1 MTLMFKMISNTKSKD
16 ANNGNGWCYSVKQDL
31 QHPTD
36 ESDWKVH
43 DGEWKVQPSVKVRR
57 VQHPLPPL
65 LSAIDTARQ
74 AHVDDDDD
82 DDSTTS
88 RTQANPLGGAMSTP
102 KPAAPGA
109 VVAGA
114 GVSSAQGPAQGQQ
127 LPLPTDP
134 NALCS
139 EIMGIVSKYNPK
151 LGSKEKI
158 MSHINKHTQNA
169 GGNTVLGMQ
178 NLLKQLRGKYLTGTA
193 TAAFTSAAAGVP
205 STPNPPL
212 THTGKIADDGLSVFC
227 MKQPL
232 LSHPFS
238 LAHLS
243 PPLRLRLI
251 DPLGV
256 ASLFFGACFM

>member
-1 MTLMFKMISNTKSKD
+1 MFDNGCAIHTK
-16 ANNGNGWCYSVKQDL
+16 
-31 QHPTD
+31 
-36 ESDWKVH
+36 
-43 DGEWKVQPSVKVRR
+43 
-57 VQHPLPPL
+57 
-65 LSAIDTARQ
+65 TA
-74 AHVDDDDD
+74 
-82 DDSTTS
+82 SS
-88 RTQANPLGGAMSTP
+88 LFGGTQANPLGGAMSTP

-127 LPLPTDP
+127 LPLPTDL
-134 NALCS
+134 NALYS

-169 GGNTVLGMQ
+169 GGNRVLGMQ

-243 PPLRLRLI
+243 PPLRLLLI
-251 DPLGV
+251 DPFGIN
-256 ASLFFGACFM
+256 SLFFGVLALCRFNIYRVISNVQWLTIHKWRGDLSILRC